1 MGEPHASGAAIAGAA
16 ITFSGSVIGMH
27 FDALLAG
34 FAGGLVALSFL
45 PGPLSVGRVA
55 ATLLSSSLLAGF
67 FAQLVAL
74 GAFAYLPWTQPMGD
88 LMRVAAAGGLGI
100 ASQTLIP
107 VLLAWIERKGG
118 AQ

>member
-1 MGEPHASGAAIAGAA
+1 MTEPHATGAAIAGAA

-45 PGPLSVGRVA
+45 PGPLSAGRVA

-67 FAQLVAL
+67 FAQLVAY

-88 LMRVAAAGGLGI
+88 FMRVAAAGGLGI

-107 VLLAWIERKGG
+107 AVLRWIDKRGG
-118 AQ
+118 MQ